1 VRTSGILKLIG
12 SMADSED
19 ALYGST
25 FVCPIFNSDRIATRV
40 RGLYHFFRVPKVSP
54 GWYRVKALNS
64 KEAEIV
70 GECDLHE
77 KESYSMLFPRVRMH
91 PVIKEGLLFKA
102 IPMINNSPILD
113 LNALHTVYFA
123 DDFVR
128 EFDRILCRTDGSHVW
143 YEESDFGMDPEIPEY
158 LRKSLE
164 ERVPPEALAYKG
176 LNIDCKRSYALRVTI
191 DEAIRVGIAERA
203 RKDEELEL
211 KRRREEALIAMENT
225 RKELVRKAQDR
236 LKAIEGTLE
245 GDVAH
250 AGGEYIGHEEKS
262 DHYRIRYIVEGV
274 EYISYVAKTPGHQVL
289 SAGICLDGEDQQFDL
304 KSLITVIRE
313 GQDRGLIHRTLR

>member
-1 VRTSGILKLIG
+1 MASGIQKLID

-25 FVCPIFNSDRIATRV
+25 FVCPIFDSDRIATRV
-40 RGLYHFFRVPKVSP
+40 SGLYHFFTIPKVSP

-64 KEAEIV
+64 KKAEIV
-70 GECDLHE
+70 GECEPHE
-77 KESYSMLFPRVRMH
+77 KESYSRLFPKVRMI
-91 PVIKEGLLFKA
+91 PVLKEGLLFKA
-102 IPMINNSPILD
+102 IPIGNNSTILG
-113 LNALHTVYFA
+113 LNTVHTIYFA

-128 EFDRILCRTDGSHVW
+128 EFDLIVCRTDGSHVW
-143 YEESDFGMDPEIPEY
+143 YEEPDFGLDPEIPEY

-164 ERVPPEALAYKG
+164 ERVHQEALTYRG
-176 LNIDCKRSYALRVTI
+176 LNKDCKRSYALRVAM
-191 DEAIRVGIAERA
+191 DESIQAEIAERA
-203 RKDEELEL
+203 RKARELEL
-211 KRRREEALIAMENT
+211 ERRREEAARAQEGT
-225 RKELVRKAQDR
+225 RRELVRKEQDR
-236 LKAIEGTLE
+236 LKSIEGTLE

-250 AGGEYIGHEEKS
+250 AGGEYLAHEEKS

-274 EYISYVAKTPGHQVL
+274 EYISYIAKTPGHQVL

-313 GQDRGLIHRTLR
+313 GQDKGLIHRTL